1 MLDHF
6 RDGLLWSRSSGIPGL
21 GQVMGTTSTPPAN
34 SALVPTCS
42 SEHHHPRA
50 APWPTG
56 MTPTKSS
63 TSHAGIVPGLARAPS
78 VLPDQTGRDVCVADE
93 SLRGGDP
100 GGWVPSGV
108 CGECVNTGYGSMMR
122 SVTSTDQYESDSHGH
137 PPSILSGSPVFSS
150 KRTFKHSTSGRT
162 FRASSTR

>member
-1 MLDHF
+1 MGYSGVDLRAS
-6 RDGLLWSRSSGIPGL
+6 RDWAKLWAPRVRRRQIARSY
-21 GQVMGTTSTPPAN
+21 
-34 SALVPTCS
+34 
-42 SEHHHPRA
+42 PRA
-50 APWPTG
+50 HRNIIAQYKRRALADWND
-56 MTPTKSS
+56 
-63 TSHAGIVPGLARAPS
+63 ADQVVDVACRIVPGLARAPS

-150 KRTFKHSTSGRT
+150 KSTFKHSTSGRA